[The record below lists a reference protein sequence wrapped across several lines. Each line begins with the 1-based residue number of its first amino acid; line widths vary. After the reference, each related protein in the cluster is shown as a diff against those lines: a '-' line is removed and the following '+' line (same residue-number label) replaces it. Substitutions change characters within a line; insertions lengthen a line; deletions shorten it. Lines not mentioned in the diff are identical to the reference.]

1 MTFSPKLIV
10 RLYSNKSPNELSYN
24 CAQGSSIGT
33 NMPDDKK
40 FKGIK
45 FSKEVKEEAIVLAAY
60 DIVKQMHEAGL
71 IYDDELKYIQNKY
84 SIPVE

>member
-1 MTFSPKLIV
+1 
-10 RLYSNKSPNELSYN
+10 
-24 CAQGSSIGT
+24 
-33 NMPDDKK
+33 MPDDKK

-60 DIVKQMHEAGL
+60 DIIKQMYEAGL
-71 IYDDELKYIQNKY
+71 IYVDELKYIQNKY